1 MFSERFTIPPSI
13 SWRSSSS
20 GARYSSQRRPPVI
33 SQAVKQPRVPPLRA
47 VIADRDAKRLLLPY
61 QHEQPLAPSDPR
73 VDQVALEQHVVLR
86 GKRNH
91 NCRKLRS
98 LRLVDRDRVSQRNLV
113 QFAEVVFDQSL
124 VEAHGDLLLDGIN
137 SLDDP
142 HIAVEHVL
150 VVVVLRLDHLVAYL
164 ESPSEPLHCGLTGMG
179 WVQYLL

>member
-33 SQAVKQPRVPPLRA
+33 SQTVKQPRVPPLRA

-73 VDQVALEQHVVLR
+73 VDQVALQQHVVLR
-86 GKRNH
+86 GERDH
-91 NCRKLRS
+91 HCRKLRA

-113 QFAEVVFDQSL
+113 QFPKVVPDQPL
-124 VEAHGDLLLDGIN
+124 VEAHCDLLLDGIN
-137 SLDDP
+137 PPDEKKKDRRTAIRVRAETRAETP
-142 HIAVEHVL
+142 AVVPTGGQIGQLAET
-150 VVVVLRLDHLVAYL
+150 R
-164 ESPSEPLHCGLTGMG
+164 SPP
-179 WVQYLL
+179 WQR